1 MDDQRLT
8 EQLWQR
14 NESALAE
21 VESRYSRLYMGMLRR
36 VLHDEQDVQECAN
49 DVLTALWNSIPPNRP
64 TYLSAY
70 ICKIARR
77 IGIDRLRY
85 NTRSKRSP
93 EYTILLSE
101 LEDCLPDA
109 NLSLEEAME
118 QKELRD
124 VLSEFI
130 RNLEPQTQVFFIR
143 RYLYLETVQE
153 LAQRFRRRE
162 NYIAVCLYRARK
174 KLRTAL
180 EKEGISL

>member
-49 DVLTALWNSIPPNRP
+49 DVLSALWNSIPPNRP
-64 TYLSAY
+64 RHLSAY
-70 ICKIARR
+70 ICTIARR

-85 NTRSKRSP
+85 NTRSKRNP
-93 EYTILLSE
+93 EYTVLLSE
-101 LEDCLPDA
+101 LEDCLPD
-109 NLSLEEAME
+109 STMPPEEVME
-118 QKELRD
+118 QKELQR
-124 VLSEFI
+124 VPSAFVRE
-130 RNLEPQTQVFFIR
+130 LEPQTQVFFIR

-153 LAQRFRRRE
+153 LARRFGCRE
-162 NYIAVCLYRARK
+162 NYIAVRLYRARRN
-174 KLRTAL
+174 LRTAL